1 MIVYLYL
8 NNSLKSNEKIDDK
21 VQYEEHKYFYEIFSL
36 EKSQGAKLILFIKNP
51 GIYKVIFDNK
61 YSWFK
66 NKLLRYR
73 CTIMKEYY
81 NLGLSSLNSSENP
94 KLEQKNSID
103 DIKNN
108 KNDEDDKNEEE
119 KKEEEKKEENIENK
133 DKVKI
138 AVKFNNK
145 LSESEINIDE
155 ALNFLDSDIK

>member
-1 MIVYLYL
+1 
-8 NNSLKSNEKIDDK
+8 
-21 VQYEEHKYFYEIFSL
+21 
-36 EKSQGAKLILFIKNP
+36 
-51 GIYKVIFDNK
+51 
-61 YSWFK
+61 
-66 NKLLRYR
+66 
-73 CTIMKEYY
+73 MKEYY

-94 KLEQKNSID
+94 KIEQKNSID

-108 KNDEDDKNEEE
+108 KNDEDDKNEEK